1 MQHRLRQRDAEITQ
15 TFFATVQNKLHWA
28 ITGMTAAEIVA
39 TRAEADKPH
48 MGLDH
53 LEERAG
59 RARSSSRTSAVAKN
73 YLTADELR
81 ELKRIVGMYLDYAE
95 NQAARQ
101 RPMRMADWAE
111 KLDAFLHFNE
121 YEVLADAGRVS
132 HEVARQL
139 AETEYD
145 AFRVA
150 QDRDYI
156 GDFERE
162 AQRLTQEHEGE

>member
-1 MQHRLRQRDAEITQ
+1 
-15 TFFATVQNKLHWA
+15 
-28 ITGMTAAEIVA
+28 
-39 TRAEADKPH
+39 
-48 MGLDH
+48 MGLTTWKNAPEGKILKSDV
-53 LEERAG
+53 G
-59 RARSSSRTSAVAKN
+59 VAKN

-81 ELKRIVGMYLDYAE
+81 ELERIVGMYLDYAE

-101 RPMRMADWAE
+101 KPMRMADWAE
-111 KLDAFLHFNE
+111 RLDAFLQFNE

-139 AETEYD
+139 AESEYET
-145 AFRVA
+145 FRVV

-162 AQRLTQEHEGE
+162 ARRLAHEHEGE

>member
-1 MQHRLRQRDAEITQ
+1 
-15 TFFATVQNKLHWA
+15 
-28 ITGMTAAEIVA
+28 
-39 TRAEADKPH
+39 
-48 MGLDH
+48 
-53 LEERAG
+53 
-59 RARSSSRTSAVAKN
+59 
-73 YLTADELR
+73 
-81 ELKRIVGMYLDYAE
+81 MYLDYAE

-101 RPMRMADWAE
+101 RPMRMADWAA
-111 KLDAFLHFNE
+111 KLDAFLQFNE

-139 AETEYD
+139 AESEYE

-162 AQRLTQEHEGE
+162 ARRLAKEHEGE

>member
-1 MQHRLRQRDAEITQ
+1 
-15 TFFATVQNKLHWA
+15 
-28 ITGMTAAEIVA
+28 
-39 TRAEADKPH
+39 
-48 MGLDH
+48 MGLTTWKNAPDGKV
-53 LEERAG
+53 LKSDVG
-59 RARSSSRTSAVAKN
+59 VAKN
-73 YLTADELR
+73 YLTAGELR
-81 ELKRIVGMYLDYAE
+81 ELERIVGMYLDYAE

-101 RPMRMADWAE
+101 RPMRMADWAQ

-121 YEVLADAGRVS
+121 YEVLTDAGRVS

-139 AETEYD
+139 SETEYE

-162 AQRLTQEHEGE
+162 AQRLTEGREDLEEAHDEGS